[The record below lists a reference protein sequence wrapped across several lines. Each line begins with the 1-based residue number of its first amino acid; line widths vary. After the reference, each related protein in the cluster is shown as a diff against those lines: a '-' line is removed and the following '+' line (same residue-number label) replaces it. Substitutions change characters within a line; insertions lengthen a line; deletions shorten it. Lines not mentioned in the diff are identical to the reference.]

1 MAAREEAKLSKERH
15 AMALNEKMSSS
26 VGRNSPNYSTIAL
39 RLIRQNPQREVND
52 LLQRKASWL
61 DSDVLR
67 FTQLVREDHS
77 NESRERDFK
86 IESDRNEEKVEK
98 KIGEMMQAIL
108 RRYHEEQV
116 WSDKVRPP

>member
-15 AMALNEKMSSS
+15 AMALNEKMTSS
-26 VGRNSPNYSTIAL
+26 VSRK
-39 RLIRQNPQREVND
+39 RLNRSSFAVKSIRHVPQREVND

-67 FTQLVREDHS
+67 FTQLVREDHG

-86 IESDRNEEKVEK
+86 IESDRNEERVEK

-116 WSDKVRPP
+116 WSDKVRL